1 MMSRI
6 SGFHFY
12 VNDDLNVVI
21 EDCRGETIKH
31 KVVSLNTFCK
41 LLDKTAEVKDIETGI
56 LPDRCISYRE
66 SYNGSKYVTIEF
78 GELYAD
84 ITYDKYCKKGIAFLL
99 AKLYISPKIEVV
111 VRNTTTTICG

>member
-1 MMSRI
+1 MSRI

-41 LLDKTAEVKDIETGI
+41 LLDKTAEVKDVETGI

-66 SYNGSKYVTIEF
+66 SYNGSKYVTMEF
-78 GELYAD
+78 GEMYAD
-84 ITYDKYCKKGIAFLL
+84 ITYEKTMFFYNISYHLL
-99 AKLYISPKIEVV
+99 FSLI
-111 VRNTTTTICG
+111 T